1 MQYIAIFL
9 KGLVIGVANIIP
21 GVSGGTMAL
30 VLGIYERMINAI
42 HNISLNTVKSGF
54 KLFTLKKEAFEEF
67 AEEMRKIDFIFLTL
81 IMAGAAVSIVML
93 AKFTT
98 TMIETHHD
106 PTYGFFFGLI
116 LASVVV
122 PYKVIKKKTP
132 AVFVAMLIA
141 VISVA
146 STGLIL
152 SNDDITN
159 KEQSKYEIKLEAQG
173 AAQTQAATTK
183 ASIQKGLFLFLA
195 SALSLAAMIL
205 PGISGSFVLLLL
217 GQYFILVKAVSEGYL
232 PYIAIYIAGAIT
244 GLLIFTKI
252 LNFLFARWHDI
263 TMGFLTGLVFGS
275 LYVIWP
281 FRNTIQVGT
290 NVVEGYPKTVYLNNS
305 LPVQFGANELITLA
319 AVAAGVFIVAVMI
332 VTEKKVGKDKIK

>member
-42 HNISLNTVKSGF
+42 HNISLQTVKSGLM
-54 KLFTLKKEAFEEF
+54 LFTFKKEAFDDF
-67 AEEMRKIDFIFLTL
+67 VEEMKKIDFIFLTL
-81 IMAGAAVSIVML
+81 IMIGAAVSIVLL

-98 TMIETHHD
+98 TMIETQHD

-122 PYKVIKKKTP
+122 PYKVIRKKTP

-146 STGLIL
+146 STGMLL
-152 SNDDITN
+152 SNEDIIN
-159 KEQSKYEIKLEAQG
+159 KEQSKYEIKLEAQNSV
-173 AAQTQAATTK
+173 AQAEGTK
-183 ASIQKGLFLFLA
+183 ASVKKGLFLFFA

-232 PYIAIYIAGAIT
+232 PYIAIYIAGAIV
-244 GLLIFTKI
+244 GLLVFTKI

-263 TMGFLTGLVFGS
+263 TMGFLTGLVLGS

-281 FRNTIQVGT
+281 FRKTVEIGN
-290 NVVEGYPKTVYLNNS
+290 NLVEGYPKTVYLNNA
-305 LPVQFGANELITLA
+305 LPSSFGGNELMTLA
-319 AVAAGVFIVAVMI
+319 AVVFGFSIVALMI
-332 VTEKKVGKDKIK
+332 IIENKIGKKPE